1 MPATDQLE
9 KPLARFRVSLGGAHI
24 DLEIGARLIGRAP
37 ECDVVIDDP
46 LVSRHHARI
55 TCDVGEALFEDLG
68 SRNGS
73 RVNGSVVLEPKLL
86 EHGDRIQIGSRELI
100 FHKESAFSEVRIPV
114 ARRAE
119 QSFEPALAMP
129 SAGAS
134 PERWPVEEQ
143 ITLVAW
149 VEPTQDAAT
158 RWPLE
163 MLVELLG
170 KAMLAGRYRD
180 VAGIMEQ
187 AAMSVDRALEC
198 SEPLSLTELD
208 ALRDAAHWLS
218 ALQHADGWLRWMA
231 AVYARAGYP
240 RERVGQ
246 LAKRKK

>member
-1 MPATDQLE
+1 MAATDHLD
-9 KPLARFRVSLGGAHI
+9 KPQARFRVSSSGMNI
-24 DLEIGARLIGRAP
+24 DLEVGVRLIGRAP
-37 ECDVVIDDP
+37 ECDVMLDDP

-86 EHGDRIQIGSRELI
+86 EHGDRIQIGARELT

-114 ARRAE
+114 AKRAE
-119 QSFEPALAMP
+119 IPHAT
-129 SAGAS
+129 S
-134 PERWPVEEQ
+134 PEPTTARWPLEEQ
-143 ITLVAW
+143 ITLIAW

-198 SEPLSLTELD
+198 SEPLALTELD
-208 ALRDAAHWLS
+208 ALREAAHWLS
-218 ALQHADGWLRWMA
+218 GIQQTDSWLRWMA

-240 RERVGQ
+240 RERAGQ
-246 LAKRKK
+246 LGKRKKQ

>member
-1 MPATDQLE
+1 MKAASDALE
-9 KPLARFRVSLGGAHI
+9 SPLARFRLSWGGTN
-24 DLEIGARLIGRAP
+24 LEFEGGARLIGRAP
-37 ECDVVIDDP
+37 ECDVIIDDP
-46 LVSRHHARI
+46 LVSRHHARV
-55 TCDVGEALFEDLG
+55 TGGAGDALFEDLG

-73 RVNGSVVLEPKLL
+73 RINGTLVAEPKLL

-100 FHKESAFSEVRIPV
+100 FHREAAFSEVRIPV
-114 ARRAE
+114 ARRA
-119 QSFEPALAMP
+119 ALQDPVSNA
-129 SAGAS
+129 AVAETG
-134 PERWPVEEQ
+134 ERWPVEEQ

-187 AAMSVDRALEC
+187 AALSVDRALDY
-198 SEPLSLTELD
+198 SEPLALTELD

-218 ALQHADGWLRWMA
+218 ALQQTDSWLRWMA
-231 AVYARAGYP
+231 GVYARAGYP
-240 RERVGQ
+240 RDRAGQ
-246 LAKRKK
+246 LGKRKKP

>member
-1 MPATDQLE
+1 MAATDQLD
-9 KPLARFRVSLGGAHI
+9 KPQARFRLSSAGMNV
-24 DLEIGARLIGRAP
+24 DLEVGTRLIGRAP
-37 ECDVVIDDP
+37 ECDLMIDDP

-73 RVNGSVVLEPKLL
+73 RINGSIVLEPKLL
-86 EHGDRIQIGSRELI
+86 EHGDRIQIGARELT
-100 FHKESAFSEVRIPV
+100 FHKEAAFSEVRIPV
-114 ARRAE
+114 AKRAE
-119 QSFEPALAMP
+119 LQGES
-129 SAGAS
+129 SADPTTA
-134 PERWPVEEQ
+134 RWPVEEQ

-198 SEPLSLTELD
+198 SEPLALTELD

-218 ALQHADGWLRWMA
+218 GLQQTDSWLRWMA

-240 RERVGQ
+240 RERAGQ
-246 LAKRKK
+246 LGKRRKQ

>member
-1 MPATDQLE
+1 MPCGSSTTRPAFFNNLRCRET
-9 KPLARFRVSLGGAHI
+9 AG
-24 DLEIGARLIGRAP
+24 RLIGRAP

-73 RVNGSVVLEPKLL
+73 RVNGSAVLEPKLL
-86 EHGDRIQIGSRELI
+86 EHGDRIQIGSRELV
-100 FHKESAFSEVRIPV
+100 FHKESAFSEVRIPI

-119 QSFEPALAMP
+119 QSVEPPDSELP
-129 SAGAS
+129 S

-187 AAMSVDRALEC
+187 AARSVDRALEC

-240 RERVGQ
+240 RERVGE
-246 LAKRKK
+246 LGKRKK

>member
-1 MPATDQLE
+1 MKAVADQAD
-9 KPLARFRVSLGGAHI
+9 KPLARFRLSSGGANI
-24 DLEIGARLIGRAP
+24 DLETGARLIGRAP
-37 ECDVVIDDP
+37 ECDVIIDDP
-46 LVSRHHARI
+46 LASRHHARI
-55 TCDVGEALFEDLG
+55 TCDIGEALFEDLS

-73 RVNGSVVLEPKLL
+73 RINGAVVLEPKLL

-119 QSFEPALAMP
+119 TTEDAGDVVPAST
-129 SAGAS
+129 SA
-134 PERWPVEEQ
+134 ERWPAEEQ

-208 ALRDAAHWLS
+208 ALRDATHWLS
-218 ALQHADGWLRWMA
+218 ALQQSDSWVRWMA

-240 RERVGQ
+240 RERAGQ
-246 LAKRKK
+246 LGRRKK

>member
-1 MPATDQLE
+1 MPATDHLD
-9 KPLARFRVSLGGAHI
+9 KPLARFRLTSSGNNI
-24 DLEIGARLIGRAP
+24 DLEVGARLIGRAP
-37 ECDVVIDDP
+37 ECDLIIEDP
-46 LVSRHHARI
+46 LASRHHARI
-55 TCDVGEALFEDLG
+55 TCDIGEALFEDLG

-73 RVNGSVVLEPKLL
+73 RINGELVAEPRLL

-100 FHKESAFSEVRIPV
+100 FQKESAFSEVRIPV
-114 ARRAE
+114 ARRATGSAASDVPE
-119 QSFEPALAMP
+119 APAAK
-129 SAGAS
+129 SA
-134 PERWPVEEQ
+134 RWAVEEQ

-149 VEPTQDAAT
+149 VEPTQDAST

-187 AAMSVDRALEC
+187 AAMSVDRALDAE
-198 SEPLSLTELD
+198 EPLALTELD

-218 ALQHADGWLRWMA
+218 SFQQADSWLRWMA

-240 RERVGQ
+240 RERAGQ
-246 LAKRKK
+246 INKRRKH

>member
-1 MPATDQLE
+1 MKAAADQPE
-9 KPLARFRVSLGGAHI
+9 KPLARFRVALGETNI
-24 DLEIGARLIGRAP
+24 DLETGARLIGRAP

-55 TCDVGEALFEDLG
+55 TCDVGEALFEDLS

-73 RVNGSVVLEPKLL
+73 RINGATVLEPKLL

-119 QSFEPALAMP
+119 ATDDADDLGPP
-129 SAGAS
+129 SASA
-134 PERWPVEEQ
+134 ERWPVEEQ

-187 AAMSVDRALEC
+187 AARSVDRALEC

-218 ALQHADGWLRWMA
+218 ALQQSDSWVRWMA

-240 RERVGQ
+240 RERAGQ
-246 LAKRKK
+246 LGKRKR